1 MTGIDGW
8 ADEHICVC
16 FFLRAGGAWVG
27 LHGSFLGVYVL
38 LSYCWF
44 RLGFFQGGELCS
56 TLIGED
62 LKDNATISSLQ

>member
-8 ADEHICVC
+8 ADVYMVV
-16 FFLRAGGAWVG
+16 FFKGLGGVG

-38 LSYCWF
+38 LLYCWF

-56 TLIGED
+56 TLTGED
-62 LKDNATISSLQ
+62 LKDNATISSLH